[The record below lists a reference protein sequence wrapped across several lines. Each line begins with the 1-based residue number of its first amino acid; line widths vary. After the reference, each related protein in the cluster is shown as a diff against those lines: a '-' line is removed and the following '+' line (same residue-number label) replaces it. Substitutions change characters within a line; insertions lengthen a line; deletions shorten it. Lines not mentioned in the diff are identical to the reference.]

1 MERSSTGAD
10 WFENPTSIWKATLSS
25 SLKFNFNTYYDVDKL
40 FANDVI
46 TAKCVFDPGVPGT

>member
-1 MERSSTGAD
+1 MERSSTGPD

-46 TAKCVFDPGVPGT
+46 TAKCVLDPGVPGT